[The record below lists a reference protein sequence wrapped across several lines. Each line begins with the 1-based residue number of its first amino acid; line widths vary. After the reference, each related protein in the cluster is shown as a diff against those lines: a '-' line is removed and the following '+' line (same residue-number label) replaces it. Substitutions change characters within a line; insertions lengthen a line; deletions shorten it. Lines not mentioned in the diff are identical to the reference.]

1 MKLFTLI
8 LFSASFLLGCNGDVS
23 SLISSSLFESMLKHR
38 NDQGC
43 NGFYTYNA
51 FIIAAQSLSAFGTT
65 GDVTTRKRE
74 LAAFFGQIS
83 HETTG
88 GWSTAPD
95 GPYAWGYCFVR
106 EVNRQSG
113 DQYYGQ
119 GLIQLTYN
127 YNYDLAGKAIGV
139 NLLNNLDL
147 VATNTIISF
156 KTAIWF
162 WMTAQ
167 GNKPSSQDVIIG
179 NWRPSS
185 DTFAG

>member
-51 FIIAAQSLSAFGTT
+51 FITAAQSLSAFGTT
-65 GDVTTRKRE
+65 GDVTTCKRE
-74 LAAFFGQIS
+74 LAAFFGQTS
-83 HETTG
+83 HETT
-88 GWSTAPD
+88 
-95 GPYAWGYCFVR
+95 
-106 EVNRQSG
+106 
-113 DQYYGQ
+113 
-119 GLIQLTYN
+119 
-127 YNYDLAGKAIGV
+127 GKAIGV

-147 VATNTIISF
+147 VATNPIISF

-167 GNKPSSQDVIIG
+167 GNKPSSQDVITG

-185 DTFAG
+185 SDNSAGRVLGYGVITNIINGGIECGRGC